1 MANVLS
7 VDYDSRKIYLHTG
20 FSSTISNSFSS
31 PSTAPYGLAWD
42 GTNVYSGDFYSDKIY
57 LHTGFSSTIANS
69 FSSPSTGPGEV
80 SWDGTNV
87 LSGDFYSSKIYL
99 HTGFSST
106 ISNSFS
112 SPSTVIG
119 SLSWEGANVLSNDR
133 AAVKIY
139 LHTGFSSTISNSFSS
154 PSSDGCYGL
163 TWDGTN
169 LLSSDYSEGKVFL
182 HSGFSSTIS
191 NSFASALILSLE
203 WDDRVIKP
211 PVFRSYGQSPG
222 VTSSANCVIVKPVGL
237 AVGDLMIAQVVSRV
251 GGTAVTAPDGSW
263 TQIRQDASGADLRS
277 ALFWKIAVAADVA
290 AADFTFTV
298 GNSDSQMGAI
308 LAFYADSFNT
318 ITPIAANNGQANSA
332 STTVTAPTVTLT
344 TAYSA
349 ILLFAAIADNN
360 TQSAYAIATSN
371 PVEWSERY
379 DLLTTQGS
387 DCALSVGHATR
398 AEKTATGNGTA
409 TTSGS
414 DINIGQ
420 LVVVNQV
427 AAGINRGRAYYPH
440 ILAH

>member
-7 VDYDSRKIYLHTG
+7 VDVGSVKIYRHTGFSSTIANSFSSPSDYPYGVSWDGTNVLSSDSSTDTIYLHSGFSSTISNSFSSPSTAPMGLSWDGTNVLSLDYTSAKIYLHTG

-31 PSTAPYGLAWD
+31 PSDSPYG
-42 GTNVYSGDFYSDKIY
+42 
-57 LHTGFSSTIANS
+57 
-69 FSSPSTGPGEV
+69 V

-87 LSGDFYSSKIYL
+87 LSSDSNSDKIYL

-112 SPSTVIG
+112 SPSD
-119 SLSWEGANVLSNDR
+119 LP
-133 AAVKIY
+133 
-139 LHTGFSSTISNSFSS
+139 TG
-154 PSSDGCYGL
+154 
-163 TWDGTN
+163 
-169 LLSSDYSEGKVFL
+169 
-182 HSGFSSTIS
+182 
-191 NSFASALILSLE
+191 LE
-203 WDDRVIKP
+203 WDDRLTKP

-251 GGTAVTAPDGSW
+251 GGTAVTAPDVSW
-263 TQIRQDASGADLRS
+263 TEIRQDASGADLRS

-308 LAFYADSFNT
+308 LAFYAGSFNT

-332 STTVTAPTVTLT
+332 STTVTAPTVTPT

-349 ILLFAAIADNN
+349 ILLFTAIADNN
-360 TQSAYAIATSN
+360 TQSAYAIATSD
-371 PVEWSERY
+371 PAPWSERY
-379 DLLTTQGS
+379 DLLTTQGN

-398 AEKTATGNGTA
+398 AAKTATGNGTA

-420 LVVVNQV
+420 LVVVGQV
-427 AAGINRGRAYYPH
+427 TAGINRGRAYYPH